1 MERNAIPMLKR
12 LLFTSLS
19 LLFFMPV
26 FAQTREDSVKNNQVA
41 DTVAP
46 KPVDVTKHVPEDSLE
61 RHTRADSGLTSHR
74 PAAKKRKKSPAKA
87 VNKLS
92 VVADT
97 TAKQIDTS
105 KHAAMESVVKH
116 ITTDSGSV
124 SNKPGVKTKKKSPAK
139 TATKASVDGS
149 TEPTRSTVKTISDLR
164 YNAYLKG
171 DDLDDMALAGDLNH
185 FPSPDNALK
194 YKKQLDLS
202 PIQVGQLTKISTEL
216 HRKKVEMGT
225 NIIRNEKM
233 LDSLFHSRQVDEGS
247 LIFYTNR
254 SGLYYGEMKGAIL
267 MACYRTE
274 KLLTAAQIKKLEVLE
289 KNN

>member
-1 MERNAIPMLKR
+1 MIGVMLKR
-12 LLFTSLS
+12 LLFTSLC
-19 LLFFMPV
+19 LLFFMPA
-26 FAQTREDSVKNNQVA
+26 FTQTHEDSVKNNPVAKKQV
-41 DTVAP
+41 DTTQNAA
-46 KPVDVTKHVPEDSLE
+46 VDNIAK
-61 RHTRADSGLTSHR
+61 R
-74 PAAKKRKKSPAKA
+74 PAAKKRKKSSAKA
-87 VNKLS
+87 TSKPS

-97 TAKQIDTS
+97 TAKKTVDTT
-105 KHAAMESVVKH
+105 KHILVDSIVKH
-116 ITTDSGSV
+116 NAVDSASV
-124 SNKPGVKTKKKSPAK
+124 SHKLAVKAKKKLPTK
-139 TATKASVDGS
+139 TATKAPVLFG

-202 PIQVGQLTKISTEL
+202 PIQVGQITKIATEL

-233 LDSLFHSRQVDEGS
+233 LDSLFHTRQIDEGS

-267 MACYRTE
+267 MACYHTE
-274 KLLTAAQIKKLEVLE
+274 KLLTAAQIKKLEALE
-289 KNN
+289 KTN